1 VSGFSFSATVH
12 SKQYDYT
19 VRTMNFDSI
28 HRIVI
33 NLNDHDRVLCT
44 REIDYDPELTDEKLM
59 ELVKRHHEE
68 RVVSLQELMKIS
80 AKLESKPDV
89 DSNYK
94 LGLVFLNCGLAKE
107 TIGEFKR
114 ALALDPENAPILNHL
129 GLALLLEDKVGD
141 ALQVY
146 ERTVALKSHYPDI
159 HNNYGLALLRAERY
173 DQALQEFDQALGLNN
188 RYAEA
193 HFNVGLCLVSQGAAS
208 GQLAPEKRARV
219 NTHLAQAAQLNLMFN
234 NEYLKVAQ
242 NYFSKDQY
250 PEARQALLECKAGV
264 MADAGSEVY
273 HEFYLRLK
281 YGEEG
286 VDRKATEHYIAKLED
301 ILEKHPQYVDIH
313 NDLGVAY
320 LIQCRF
326 LFNRAINE
334 FKRALA
340 INANYSQAKKNLK
353 LSENEGKGFLIL
365 LRAILYF

>member
-1 VSGFSFSATVH
+1 MSGFSFSATIH
-12 SKQYDYT
+12 SKQFDYT
-19 VRTMNFDSI
+19 VRTVNFDSI
-28 HRIVI
+28 HRIVV
-33 NLNDHDRVLCT
+33 NLQEHERVLSS
-44 REIDYDPELTDEKLM
+44 RAVDYDPDLTDEKLM

-94 LGLVFLNCGLAKE
+94 LGLVFLNSGLAKE

-114 ALALDPENAPILNHL
+114 ALALDPENVPILNHL
-129 GLALLLEDKVGD
+129 GLALLLEDKVSD

-146 ERTVALKSHYPDI
+146 ERTVALKANYPDV

-173 DQALQEFDQALGLNN
+173 EQALQEFEQALSLNN

-193 HFNVGLCLVSQGAAS
+193 HFNLALCLASQAAPA
-208 GQLAPEKRARV
+208 GRLAPAGREQLTA
-219 NTHLAQAAQLNLMFN
+219 HLNQAAQLNPLFN
-234 NEYLKVAQ
+234 NEYFKVAQ
-242 NYFSKDQY
+242 NYLSKEQY
-250 PEARQALLECKAGV
+250 TEARQALLESKTAV
-264 MADAGSEVY
+264 MSDAGSEVY

-286 VDRKATEHYIAKLED
+286 VDRKATEHYIAKLEE
-301 ILEKHPQYVDIH
+301 ILEKHPNYVDIH

-340 INANYSQAKKNLK
+340 INPNYSQAKKNLK